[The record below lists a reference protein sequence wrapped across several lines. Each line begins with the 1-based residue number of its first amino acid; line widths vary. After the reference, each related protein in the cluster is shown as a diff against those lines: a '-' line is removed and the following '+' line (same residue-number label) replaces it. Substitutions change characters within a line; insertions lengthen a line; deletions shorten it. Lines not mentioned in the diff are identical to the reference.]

1 MNFTFLEVTDE
12 NLLQKVFAFRYKIFL
27 EIYPHYL
34 QNLNLAN
41 NLEYDKY
48 DAYSTHFAALDED
61 GFVCA
66 TVRLIHNSP
75 IGYPTQNGMVFKY
88 DMFDRSKLAEM
99 SRIFIDAKYRNIQT
113 TKRIIEEVKKF
124 MYVKMLKIGIE
135 YSYGSLEKRFLRL
148 LRIYKMRYHV
158 IGEAQMHG
166 EFGLRYPCILYT
178 KELGCDNPELIKLLE
193 KHEA

>member
-1 MNFTFLEVTDE
+1 MNFTFLEVTDKD
-12 NLLQKVFAFRYKIFL
+12 LLQKVFAFRYKVFL

-34 QNLNLAN
+34 QNLDFAN

-48 DAYSTHFAALDED
+48 DAYATHFAALDKD
-61 GFVCA
+61 GLVCA

-75 IGYPTQNGMVFKY
+75 IGYPTENGMTFDNSMFK
-88 DMFDRSKLAEM
+88 REKLAEM
-99 SRIFIDAKYRNIQT
+99 SRIFVDAKYRDLKK
-113 TKRIIEEVKKF
+113 TKIIIEEVKKF
-124 MYVKMLKIGIE
+124 MYVKMLEIGIE
-135 YSYGSLEKRFLRL
+135 YSYGSLEKSFLRL
-148 LRIYKMRYHV
+148 LRIYKMRYHI
-158 IGEAQMHG
+158 IGESQLHG